1 MAQRRD
7 KCEAMA
13 LLSWTDGRYSLMI
26 IIKLMFPIADLEF
39 LQRNDSNDL
48 NLNIYY
54 DLLAIFVQEET

>member
-1 MAQRRD
+1 
-7 KCEAMA
+7 
-13 LLSWTDGRYSLMI
+13 MI